1 MAGADPLHR
10 MRSRTQSE
18 SKTRGPMLS
27 RGFSLLYPAAL
38 GTIGLL
44 FLFAAARQP
53 VGAQSRTAG
62 EYEVKAAF
70 LYNFAKF
77 IDWPDGSFA
86 GSRAPFSICVLGA
99 DPFGSTLDSA
109 LREKTIGSHPVTL
122 ARLRDAAQARRCQM
136 VFVSSSES
144 RRLSEIEDRL
154 RGASVLLVGD
164 FPGFASAGGAL
175 QFIIEDNRVRF
186 LINTDAAQRAGLR
199 LSSKLL
205 SVARVVHDSAGNGK
219 S

>member
-1 MAGADPLHR
+1 MHR
-10 MRSRTQSE
+10 TRGKTQSE
-18 SKTRGPMLS
+18 SKTRGLMFS

-38 GTIGLL
+38 GAIAIL
-44 FLFAAARQP
+44 FFCAVKGQA
-53 VGAQSRTAG
+53 VEAQSQTAG

-77 IDWPDGSFA
+77 IAWPDSSFA
-86 GSRAPFSICVLGA
+86 DPRAPFAICVLGT
-99 DPFGSTLDSA
+99 DPFGRTLDGA
-109 LREKTIGSHPVTL
+109 LEGKTIGRHPVTL
-122 ARLRDAAQARRCQM
+122 ARLEDATQARRCQM

-144 RRLSEIEDRL
+144 RRLREIEDRL
-154 RGASVLLVGD
+154 RGASVLLVGE
-164 FPGFASAGGAL
+164 FAGFADAGGAL

-205 SVARVVHDSAGNGK
+205 SVATVVHDSARNGK

>member
-1 MAGADPLHR
+1 MHCAHDR
-10 MRSRTQSE
+10 RQSE
-18 SKTRGPMLS
+18 SRAQGAGPS
-27 RGFSLLYPAAL
+27 RVFPFLRPAVFGAVA
-38 GTIGLL
+38 LL

-53 VGAQSRTAG
+53 AGAQSRTVG

-77 IDWPDGSFA
+77 IAWPDKSFA
-86 GSRAPFSICVLGA
+86 DPGAPFAFCVLGA
-99 DPFGSTLDSA
+99 DPFGRTLDDA
-109 LREKTIGSHPVTL
+109 LQGKTIGSHPVTL
-122 ARLRDAAQARRCQM
+122 ARLQDATEARRCQM

-144 RRLSEIEDRL
+144 RRLPEIEDRL

-164 FPGFASAGGAL
+164 FPGFADAGGAL

-205 SVARVVHDSAGNGK
+205 SVARVVHDPAGNGK

>member
-1 MAGADPLHR
+1 MQRAHI
-10 MRSRTQSE
+10 RTQSE
-18 SKTRGPMLS
+18 SRVQGVGLS
-27 RGFSLLYPAAL
+27 RVFALLRPAAFGAIAL
-38 GTIGLL
+38 LL
-44 FLFAAARQP
+44 FFAAERQP
-53 VGAQSRTAG
+53 TGAQSRTAG

-122 ARLRDAAQARRCQM
+122 ARLQDATQARRCQM